1 MAEEGARTRGAH
13 CTSVDAA
20 FKFRN
25 GKGQVE
31 LALVEWKYTE
41 SYRRKRT
48 PEPEKDRVR
57 TQRYGRL
64 YAAEGGPL
72 HQRIPLHLLF
82 DARTR
87 LIGAFTLAVCLAAV
101 LFALWAAKYTTEKS
115 YGEYDVVFQEAVT
128 GLSVGSQVLYS
139 GISVGAVRTLSLMK
153 DDPRKV
159 VARIRLNAET
169 PVKTDTRAKLTVT
182 GLTGTT
188 VIQLTGGS
196 PGAPILEG
204 AQGRRD
210 DVPVIPSEPSAL
222 QNIAATA
229 SEIVDR
235 VNQLLSDE
243 NVARVTRTL
252 DQLDQITGSISG
264 EREEIASLIRNARA
278 ASEKLDQTLASADRT
293 INNLDQGLV
302 KELPELVAKL
312 DRTLSQ
318 LESASQSADAILSDN
333 REAIA
338 DFSQDG
344 LAQVGPTMRQL
355 RGLIRELDDLANRLE
370 DNPAGFL
377 LGKEQPEEF
386 EP

>member
-1 MAEEGARTRGAH
+1 METRANH
-13 CTSVDAA
+13 V
-20 FKFRN
+20 
-25 GKGQVE
+25 
-31 LALVEWKYTE
+31 
-41 SYRRKRT
+41 
-48 PEPEKDRVR
+48 
-57 TQRYGRL
+57 
-64 YAAEGGPL
+64 
-72 HQRIPLHLLF
+72 
-82 DARTR
+82 

-128 GLSVGSQVLYS
+128 GLSVGSQVLDS

-204 AQGRRD
+204 GRGRGP
-210 DVPVIPSEPSAL
+210 VPVIPSEPSAL

-235 VNQLLSDE
+235 VNSLLSDD
-243 NVARVTRTL
+243 NVERVTRTL
-252 DQLDQITGSISG
+252 DQLDQVTGSLAA
-264 EREEIASLIRNARA
+264 EKEEIAALLRNARA
-278 ASEKLDQTLASADRT
+278 ASEKLDRTLASADRT
-293 INNLDQGLV
+293 ISNLDANLV
-302 KELPELVAKL
+302 QELPALVAKL
-312 DRTLSQ
+312 DRTLSS
-318 LESASQSADAILSDN
+318 LESAGKSAEGILGDN
-333 REAIA
+333 REAIG
-338 DFSQDG
+338 DFAQDG
-344 LAQVGPTMRQL
+344 LQQVGPTLRQL
-355 RGLIRELDDLANRLE
+355 RSLIRELDDLVERVE
-370 DNPAGFL
+370 GNPAGVI
-377 LGKEQPEEF
+377 LGREQPEEF

>member
-1 MAEEGARTRGAH
+1 METRANH
-13 CTSVDAA
+13 V
-20 FKFRN
+20 
-25 GKGQVE
+25 
-31 LALVEWKYTE
+31 
-41 SYRRKRT
+41 
-48 PEPEKDRVR
+48 
-57 TQRYGRL
+57 
-64 YAAEGGPL
+64 
-72 HQRIPLHLLF
+72 
-82 DARTR
+82 

-196 PGAPILEG
+196 PGAPNLEG
-204 AQGRRD
+204 GRGRGP
-210 DVPVIPSEPSAL
+210 VPVIPSEPSAL

-235 VNQLLSDE
+235 VNSLLSDA
-243 NVARVTRTL
+243 NVERVTRTL
-252 DQLDQITGSISG
+252 DQLDQVTGSLAA
-264 EREEIASLIRNARA
+264 EKEEIAALLRNARA
-278 ASEKLDQTLASADRT
+278 ASEKLDRTLANADRT
-293 INNLDQGLV
+293 ITHLDEGLV
-302 KELPELVAKL
+302 QELPALVAKL
-312 DRTLSQ
+312 DRTLSS
-318 LESASQSADAILSDN
+318 LESVGKSADGILSDN
-333 REAIA
+333 RQALSEFA
-338 DFSQDG
+338 QDG
-344 LAQVGPTMRQL
+344 LGQVGPTMRQL
-355 RGLIRELDDLANRLE
+355 RGLVRELDDLVERIE
-370 DNPAGFL
+370 GNPAGFL
-377 LGKEQPEEF
+377 LGKEKPEEF

>member
-1 MAEEGARTRGAH
+1 METRANH
-13 CTSVDAA
+13 V
-20 FKFRN
+20 
-25 GKGQVE
+25 
-31 LALVEWKYTE
+31 
-41 SYRRKRT
+41 
-48 PEPEKDRVR
+48 
-57 TQRYGRL
+57 
-64 YAAEGGPL
+64 
-72 HQRIPLHLLF
+72 
-82 DARTR
+82 

-204 AQGRRD
+204 GRGRGP
-210 DVPVIPSEPSAL
+210 VPVIPSEPSAL

-229 SEIVDR
+229 SEKLD
-235 VNQLLSDE
+235 
-243 NVARVTRTL
+243 RTL
-252 DQLDQITGSISG
+252 
-264 EREEIASLIRNARA
+264 AN
-278 ASEKLDQTLASADRT
+278 ADRT
-293 INNLDQGLV
+293 ITHLDEGLV
-302 KELPELVAKL
+302 QELPALVAKL
-312 DRTLSQ
+312 DRTLSS
-318 LESASQSADAILSDN
+318 LESAGKSADGILTDN
-333 REAIA
+333 RQALSEFA
-338 DFSQDG
+338 QDG
-344 LAQVGPTMRQL
+344 LGQVGPTMRQL
-355 RGLIRELDDLANRLE
+355 RGLVRELDDLVERIE
-370 DNPAGFL
+370 GNPAGFL
-377 LGKEQPEEF
+377 LGKEKPEEF

>member
-1 MAEEGARTRGAH
+1 METRANH
-13 CTSVDAA
+13 V
-20 FKFRN
+20 
-25 GKGQVE
+25 
-31 LALVEWKYTE
+31 
-41 SYRRKRT
+41 
-48 PEPEKDRVR
+48 
-57 TQRYGRL
+57 
-64 YAAEGGPL
+64 
-72 HQRIPLHLLF
+72 
-82 DARTR
+82 

-196 PGAPILEG
+196 PGAPNLEG
-204 AQGRRD
+204 GRGRGP
-210 DVPVIPSEPSAL
+210 VPVIPSEPSAL

-235 VNQLLSDE
+235 VNSLLSDA
-243 NVARVTRTL
+243 NVERVTRTL
-252 DQLDQITGSISG
+252 DQLDQVTGSLAA
-264 EREEIASLIRNARA
+264 EKEEIAALLRIARA
-278 ASEKLDQTLASADRT
+278 ASEKLDRTLANADRT
-293 INNLDQGLV
+293 ITHLDEGLV
-302 KELPELVAKL
+302 QELPELVAKL
-312 DRTLSQ
+312 DRTLSS
-318 LESASQSADAILSDN
+318 LESAGKSADGILTDN
-333 REAIA
+333 RQALSEFA
-338 DFSQDG
+338 QDG
-344 LAQVGPTMRQL
+344 LGQVGPTMRQL
-355 RGLIRELDDLANRLE
+355 RGLVRELDDLVERIE
-370 DNPAGFL
+370 GNPAGFL
-377 LGKEQPEEF
+377 LGKEKPEEF